1 MKRIITLIS
10 IIAGALFLDQLSKA
24 LVVANMAYGE
34 AGSVPIIPNFFH
46 LTYIHNDGMA
56 FGLADSMVGRVIFM
70 TVSTIAIIGLGI
82 YLFRFCKEGM
92 LLQTGLAFIISGG
105 IGNMIDRIFRYNVID
120 MLDFRGIWV
129 YVFNVADAFV
139 CVGAFIVALAIIISI
154 VNEKKSPKEEQNGN
168 K

>member
-10 IIAGALFLDQLSKA
+10 IIAGTLFLDQLSKA
-24 LVVANMAYGE
+24 LVVGNMVYGE
-34 AGSVPIIPNFFH
+34 LGSVPIIPNFFH

-56 FGLADSMVGRVIFM
+56 FGLADNTVGRVIFM
-70 TVSTIAIIGLGI
+70 TVSTIAIIGLCI

-92 LLQTGLAFIISGG
+92 LLQTGVALIISGG

-120 MLDFRGIWV
+120 MLDFRGIWG
-129 YVFNVADAFV
+129 YIFNVADAFV
-139 CVGAFIVALAIIISI
+139 CVGAGIVAVALIIS
-154 VNEKKSPKEEQNGN
+154 VLKDKKKPKEDKNDN

>member
-10 IIAGALFLDQLSKA
+10 IILGTLMLDQITKI
-24 LVVANMAYGE
+24 LVVSNMAYGE
-34 AGSVPIIPNFFH
+34 AGTIPIIPNFLH

-56 FGLADSMVGRVIFM
+56 FGLADNTVGRVIFM
-70 TVSTIAIIGLGI
+70 VVSTVAIIGISI

-92 LLQTGLAFIISGG
+92 LLQTGLALIVSGG

-120 MLDFRGIWV
+120 MIDFRGIWQ
-129 YVFNVADAFV
+129 YIFNVADAFV
-139 CVGAFIVALAIIISI
+139 CVGAFIVALALIISI
-154 VNEKKSPKEEQNGN
+154 IKNPKEDKNGN